1 MRIYSKKLLWSSVV
15 LTNTFALPE
24 WIGTYVYIRLSRFM
38 QKKGDFSSFFD
49 HAYKNP
55 RTHHQIRGFNKNL
68 WHAKWQNSVLPCDS
82 LISKLKT
89 GVLRVYLY
97 SRHTKNLKKKKKKLI
112 LGLFWPKCSHINVW
126 GGRGRVDGES
136 WKEEEERRV
145 RGRLEDEEDEDRQVE
160 GSEGEG
166 LPAPGFITYRTY
178 HYVHVTTHVP
188 RRVKAAG
195 IRGTTN
201 YIHPFT
207 SIYICYY
214 YTRWLW
220 II

>member
-1 MRIYSKKLLWSSVV
+1 MCSQTHLHFQNELERMY
-15 LTNTFALPE
+15 
-24 WIGTYVYIRLSRFM
+24 TYVYHDFLA
-38 QKKGDFSSFFD
+38 KKGDFSSFFD

-82 LISKLKT
+82 PFSKLKT

-97 SRHTKNLKKKKKKLI
+97 SRRTKNLKKKKKHLI
-112 LGLFWPKCSHINVW
+112 LGLFWPKSSHINVW
-126 GGRGRVDGES
+126 GGRWRVDEES
-136 WKEEEERRV
+136 WKEEERRGRV
-145 RGRLEDEEDEDRQVE
+145 RGRLEEEDEDGQVE
-160 GSEGEG
+160 ESEGEG

>member
-1 MRIYSKKLLWSSVV
+1 MRIFSKKLLWSSVV

-38 QKKGDFSSFFD
+38 QKKKGDFSSFFD

-97 SRHTKNLKKKKKKLI
+97 SRHTKNLKKKKKNLI
-112 LGLFWPKCSHINVW
+112 LGLFWPKSSHINVW
-126 GGRGRVDGES
+126 GGRWRIDGES
-136 WKEEEERRV
+136 WKEEEERTSTRKMRGGGG
-145 RGRLEDEEDEDRQVE
+145 RGRSGGRKWGGGIASSWFHHVSDLSLRPRDYSRPPPRE
-160 GSEGEG
+160 GGWHSGDYK
-166 LPAPGFITYRTY
+166 LHT
-178 HYVHVTTHVP
+178 
-188 RRVKAAG
+188 
-195 IRGTTN
+195 
-201 YIHPFT
+201 PF
-207 SIYICYY
+207 Y
-214 YTRWLW
+214 
-220 II
+220 